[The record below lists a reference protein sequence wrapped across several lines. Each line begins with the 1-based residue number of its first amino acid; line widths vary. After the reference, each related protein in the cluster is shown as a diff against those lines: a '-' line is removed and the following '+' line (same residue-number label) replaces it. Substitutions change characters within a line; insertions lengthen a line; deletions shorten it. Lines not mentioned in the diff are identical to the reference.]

1 MKRRKGRFVS
11 SMSWPL
17 TRKQLS
23 KIHDATL
30 SVLSKTGLRIDCG
43 DFYEPLSAAGANVDR
58 GSGVVRFPPSLVE
71 ETIEYL
77 RGQIALGRRQYIL
90 NGVTNPRWTPPMGC
104 KFGGACIEYLDLE
117 ANEVRPPT
125 EGDLIGLLQL
135 GEALDGVGF
144 VGNPVTYLFDSSGR
158 RVPGRLQR
166 IKTAALVAK
175 YTTKCGSTE
184 VWNDQELE
192 LLLEIGEIVRGTRA
206 AYEAQPCFIT
216 AKETI
221 APLQFPADDG
231 RVLLMLARRGLPC
244 MVIPMPLTGATCPCS
259 PASNIVMCNAEIL
272 GVMAAIHAAVP
283 EAMVSAGVISGTM
296 DMSTG
301 AATFSSPEA
310 LLQDAGLAQLYDK
323 VYGQDLGLGT
333 GYIDAK
339 YPGAQS
345 LAEKA
350 MKMEA
355 AAQQGRF
362 NFPVGLLAGG
372 KRFCPEQAVLELE
385 VAEAIC
391 CLHTGVKVS
400 DDLLGVDV
408 IDEVGIGK
416 EFLSH
421 EHTLKHFRRTL
432 WAPKIWDRRN
442 PDTLAVEK
450 KGDML
455 EAARMKVRDILQRDD
470 LYRIDDDRA
479 RAIDEVVA
487 RAERD
492 LP

>member
-1 MKRRKGRFVS
+1 
-11 SMSWPL
+11 
-17 TRKQLS
+17 
-23 KIHDATL
+23 
-30 SVLSKTGLRIDCG
+30 
-43 DFYEPLSAAGANVDR
+43 
-58 GSGVVRFPPSLVE
+58 
-71 ETIEYL
+71 
-77 RGQIALGRRQYIL
+77 
-90 NGVTNPRWTPPMGC
+90 
-104 KFGGACIEYLDLE
+104 
-117 ANEVRPPT
+117 
-125 EGDLIGLLQL
+125 
-135 GEALDGVGF
+135 
-144 VGNPVTYLFDSSGR
+144 
-158 RVPGRLQR
+158 
-166 IKTAALVAK
+166 
-175 YTTKCGSTE
+175 
-184 VWNDQELE
+184 
-192 LLLEIGEIVRGTRA
+192 
-206 AYEAQPCFIT
+206 
-216 AKETI
+216 
-221 APLQFPADDG
+221 
-231 RVLLMLARRGLPC
+231 
-244 MVIPMPLTGATCPCS
+244 
-259 PASNIVMCNAEIL
+259 
-272 GVMAAIHAAVP
+272 
-283 EAMVSAGVISGTM
+283 
-296 DMSTG
+296 
-301 AATFSSPEA
+301 
-310 LLQDAGLAQLYDK
+310 LYDQ

>member
-1 MKRRKGRFVS
+1 MSANSRGSFDISAPLGREQMKA
-11 SMSWPL
+11 
-17 TRKQLS
+17 
-23 KIHDATL
+23 IHDATL
-30 SVLSKTGLRIDCG
+30 TVLERTGMRVDCP
-43 DFYEPLSAAGANVDR
+43 DYYDPLATAGAGVDR
-58 GSGVVRFPPSLVE
+58 NSGVVKFPPKMIE

-77 RGQIALGRRQYIL
+77 REQIASGRRQYIL

-104 KFGGACIEYLDLE
+104 KFGGACIEYLDLD

-125 EGDLIGLLQL
+125 EDDLIRLLQL

-144 VGNPVTYLFDSSGR
+144 VGNPVTCLLDTAGQG
-158 RVPGRLQR
+158 VPGPLQR

-192 LLLEIGEIVRGTRA
+192 FLLEIGQIVRGSKE
-206 AYEAQPCFIT
+206 AYQVQPCFIT

-244 MVIPMPLTGATCPCS
+244 MIIPMPLTGGTAPCS
-259 PASNIVMCNAEIL
+259 IASNIVVANAEIL
-272 GVMAAIHAAVP
+272 AVMACIHAAVP
-283 EAMVSAGVISGTM
+283 EAMVSAGIISGTM

-301 AATFSSPEA
+301 AASFSSPEA
-310 LLQDAGLAQLYDK
+310 LVQDACLAQLYDQL
-323 VYGQDLGLGT
+323 YGQDLGIGT

-345 LAEKA
+345 LAEKT
-350 MKMEA
+350 MKMQT

-372 KRFCPEQAVLELE
+372 KRFCPVQAVLELE
-385 VAEAIC
+385 IAECIRR
-391 CLHTGVKVS
+391 LYSGVEVTA
-400 DDLLGVDV
+400 DLLALEV
-408 IDEVGIGK
+408 IEDVGIGG

-421 EHTLKHFRRTL
+421 EHTYNHFRRTL
-432 WAPKIWDRRN
+432 WMPKLADHRN
-442 PDTLAVEK
+442 PDILDIDKEK
-450 KGDML
+450 DML
-455 EAARMKVRDILQRDD
+455 DAAREQVRRIWRRND

-479 RAIDEVVA
+479 RAIDEVVSH
-487 RAERD
+487 AERI
-492 LP
+492 LR